1 MGVEIERKFLVQD
14 ESWRGLGEKVF
25 LSQGYLSSD
34 PDRIVRV
41 RLQGEQAF
49 LTIKGRA
56 QGISRSEWEYS
67 IPVDE
72 AQAMLASL
80 CSVRIE
86 KWRHKIVIDGLLWE
100 VDEFLGANAGL
111 VVAEVELL
119 SETQEFN
126 KPTWLGQE
134 VSNDHRYANSSLLKQ
149 PFSTWPALG

>member
-1 MGVEIERKFLVQD
+1 VGLEIERKFLVQD

-56 QGISRSEWEYS
+56 QGISRSEWEYA
-67 IPVDE
+67 IPVEE

-80 CSVRIE
+80 CTVRIE
-86 KWRHKIVIDGLLWE
+86 KWRHKIMIDGLLWE

-119 SETQEFN
+119 SEMQEFI

-134 VSNDHRYANSSLLKQ
+134 VSNDHRYANSSLFKQ
-149 PFSTWPALG
+149 PFSTWPETV